1 MLAPAG
7 TPRDVVDKISGG
19 VNEALKADDTLAQ
32 MRKQGMDTSG
42 GGPTAFAR
50 YIEADTKKW
59 AEVINAL
66 GLKK

>member
-1 MLAPAG
+1 
-7 TPRDVVDKISGG
+7 
-19 VNEALKADDTLAQ
+19 
-32 MRKQGMDTSG
+32 MRKQGMDPAG
-42 GGPTAFAR
+42 GGPGAFAS

>member
-1 MLAPAG
+1 
-7 TPRDVVDKISGG
+7 
-19 VNEALKADDTLAQ
+19 
-32 MRKQGMDTSG
+32 MRKQGMDPAG
-42 GGPTAFAR
+42 GGPAAFAG